1 MDPPSSGS
9 DTPWCSC
16 SSPSLSR
23 AAASP
28 KAPRLLRPA
37 FRGEIESSIRKSK
50 PDFEK
55 APALPAA
62 RPNIVIVLADDLGFS
77 DIGSYGSEI
86 ETPNLDEL
94 AAGGIRYSHFTVT
107 AICSSTR
114 AALLT
119 GRNHHSVGTGWLAEW
134 DFGFPGYRGEMS
146 HDAITLAEIL
156 QENGYSTYMVGKW
169 HLTNAEHRSRIGPF
183 DSWPTGRGFDRYW
196 GFLDGETSQWKPH
209 ALVRATRSSRRRTI
223 RSSIYPMR

>member
-1 MDPPSSGS
+1 MA
-9 DTPWCSC
+9 PWNLRLAVRM
-16 SSPSLSR
+16 PVVLLFVSLALAGCGETRVRESV
-23 AAASP
+23 AAE
-28 KAPRLLRPA
+28 AP
-37 FRGEIESSIRKSK
+37 FRGEIESGIRDSK
-50 PDFEK
+50 PDFQK
-55 APALPAA
+55 PPALPAD
-62 RPNIVIVLADDLGFS
+62 RPNIVIVLADDLGYS

-146 HDAITLAEIL
+146 RDA
-156 QENGYSTYMVGKW
+156 S
-169 HLTNAEHRSRIGPF
+169 
-183 DSWPTGRGFDRYW
+183 
-196 GFLDGETSQWKPH
+196 
-209 ALVRATRSSRRRTI
+209 
-223 RSSIYPMR
+223 

>member
-1 MDPPSSGS
+1 MAWWTLRLAARIPLVFLLFPLTLTGLAGCGEPKVPDSE
-9 DTPWCSC
+9 
-16 SSPSLSR
+16 
-23 AAASP
+23 AASE
-28 KAPRLLRPA
+28 PA

-55 APALPAA
+55 APVLSAD

-86 ETPNLDEL
+86 ETPNLDAL
-94 AAGGIRYSHFTVT
+94 AASGIRYSHFTVT
-107 AICSSTR
+107 AVCSPTR

-146 HDAITLAEIL
+146 HDAITLAEVL
-156 QENGYSTYMVGKW
+156 QQNGYSFF
-169 HLTNAEHRSRIGPF
+169 RPF
-183 DSWPTGRGFDRYW
+183 
-196 GFLDGETSQWKPH
+196 L
-209 ALVRATRSSRRRTI
+209 
-223 RSSIYPMR
+223 